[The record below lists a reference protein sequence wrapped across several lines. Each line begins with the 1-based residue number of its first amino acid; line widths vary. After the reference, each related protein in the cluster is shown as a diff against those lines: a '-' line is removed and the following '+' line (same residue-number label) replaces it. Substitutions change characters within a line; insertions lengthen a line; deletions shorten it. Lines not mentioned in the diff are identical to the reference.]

1 MIKFQRHFI
10 YCTLLIFFVETF
22 DTLCE
27 STELHVIANFFSQGL
42 GIVGD
47 VVKVPKRMWR
57 NFLSQARLATY
68 PTPENI
74 AELNKEL
81 QVK

>member
-1 MIKFQRHFI
+1 MQ
-10 YCTLLIFFVETF
+10 
-22 DTLCE
+22 
-27 STELHVIANFFSQGL
+27 HVIANFFSQGL

-47 VVKVPKRMWR
+47 VVKVPKRLWR

-81 QVK
+81 QVNDNNLKSSLYKLFSQVFDIGS